1 MHGTFLFAHSVGLRL
16 RKEREREISHT
27 RNCHERIL
35 SGHVCNCGVFSFFVC
50 LIVSFLYGL
59 KIHIVPYITVSF
71 LLQYLIIYFVVIILS
86 VYSVG
91 FLSGHEC
98 MCQYYELLS
107 LIGSRLVY
115 RLNGLFS
122 KHADSRGVCSAEY
135 AS

>member
-1 MHGTFLFAHSVGLRL
+1 MHGTFLFARSVGSRL

-27 RNCHERIL
+27 RNYHERIL
-35 SGHVCNCGVFSFFVC
+35 SGHVCNCGVVSFFVC

-115 RLNGLFS
+115 RLNGLFQS
-122 KHADSRGVCSAEY
+122 MRILEVCARPN